1 MGLIEQKAAY
11 RGNVLTSFL
20 IPKDTQDEIK
30 RLGIPYRALI
40 IRGLKAI
47 KEEDSNYKEVM
58 NDNKAMQEKIAKL
71 SIRLSEFALESDR
84 LKRLMEAKEWDV
96 LSAIEN

>member
-20 IPKDTQDEIK
+20 LPKETQEEIK
-30 RLGIPYRALI
+30 KLGIPYRALI

-47 KEEDSNYKEVM
+47 KEDDSNVKEVM
-58 NDNKAMQEKIAKL
+58 MENKAMQEKISKL
-71 SIRLSEFALESDR
+71 SLRLSEFALESDR
-84 LKRLMEAKEWDV
+84 LKRMMEARE
-96 LSAIEN
+96 